1 MNSIRKIW
9 KHIRQSSLFD
19 ESTILYS
26 NLTQWVVTIN
36 RKKIQKF
43 RSEVLNSC
51 LWELTTPYWRRLSSD
66 WWHVSRV
73 KQKIVTWNRKK
84 FTWQNVE
91 LNHWRN
97 LLDLREG
104 TWHLILITWQAWN
117 ERRNCDPNMQLFSL
131 SIFLSVPGNNIFAPY
146 LKSNSYFFVV

>member
-36 RKKIQKF
+36 RKKPRNFK
-43 RSEVLNSC
+43 VK
-51 LWELTTPYWRRLSSD
+51 YWIHVCESLRRPIGAD
-66 WWHVSRV
+66 CRV
-73 KQKIVTWNRKK
+73 TDYTLVAWSKKK

-146 LKSNSYFFVV
+146 LKSNSYFFIV